1 MRFHSCKHDM
11 LNDRRTTIGNSA
23 VLQLDSA
30 SLHLARGHSPYG
42 NKKICVSIHASMME
56 THIFLFPHSS
66 LLNAQTDYYIISHK
80 IHAGSAGFRDFPVL
94 LFFRLSLR
102 GLYLPRGLWRGGG
115 LL

>member
-11 LNDRRTTIGNSA
+11 LNDRRTTIGSSA

-30 SLHLARGHSPYG
+30 SLHLARGHSPYE
-42 NKKICVSIHASMME
+42 NEKTRACIHASMI
-56 THIFLFPHSS
+56 HSLVFSFSHSS
-66 LLNAQTDYYIISHK
+66 LLNAQTDYYTISHK